1 MKELR
6 SSDKMDKKFERV
18 LLYSNM
24 PLALSIILVNSSE
37 NNVQTTNYK
46 KSANDRFVDS
56 LEL

>member
-37 NNVQTTNYK
+37 NNVQTTKYK
-46 KSANDRFVDS
+46 NSANERFVNS